1 MNKYYEDN
9 EQEEELHKQLHFLFG
24 GPKND
29 KNDKKIHDS
38 YYKNDEPIITKAP
51 TYHKRLC
58 YKIQCPICN
67 KPTNLNSIN
76 IHFKTKKCNIFRA
89 DLTQEELNKIERD
102 IIIQTIKK

>member
-1 MNKYYEDN
+1 MNKYYEYND
-9 EQEEELHKQLHFLFG
+9 QEEDLQKQLRLLFG
-24 GPKND
+24 GP

-51 TYHKRLC
+51 TYHERLC

-67 KPTNLNSIN
+67 KPAYLNSIN

-89 DLTQEELNKIERD
+89 DFTQDELNKIDRD
-102 IIIQTIKK
+102 ITIQTIKK

>member
-9 EQEEELHKQLHFLFG
+9 EQEDELHKQLLFLFSK
-24 GPKND
+24 PQ
-29 KNDKKIHDS
+29 KIHDS

-89 DLTQEELNKIERD
+89 DFTQDELNKIERD
-102 IIIQTIKK
+102 ITIQTIKK